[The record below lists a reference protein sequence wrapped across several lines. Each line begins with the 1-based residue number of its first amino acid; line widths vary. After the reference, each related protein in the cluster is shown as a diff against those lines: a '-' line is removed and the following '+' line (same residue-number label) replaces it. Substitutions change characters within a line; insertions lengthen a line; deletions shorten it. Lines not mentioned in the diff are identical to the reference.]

1 MVIEVKKEY
10 RLKVNIPTRYGIAEK
25 GTIVNKIDNP
35 MVIKGI
41 YTFRL

>member
-25 GTIVNKIDNP
+25 GTIVNKIDNLIV
-35 MVIKGI
+35 MKGI
-41 YTFRL
+41 DIVRL